1 MLSRRVLAWLLA
13 GVPFCLAAEAQSDDA
28 ASAPRVT
35 LTPSFALGTQTA
47 PATQSSLGE
56 LAKPAPEDPTHP
68 LPRVI
73 VDVVASKG
81 GVSAARLQA
90 AARRLFWG
98 KAVACYTKSAWA
110 EPGLRVDD
118 ALDVSLEKGR
128 LKPVAPG
135 PSGKKR
141 RAAKSTAAPPASRSA
156 ATQAIEACL
165 ARELSGL
172 DLGLSGK
179 RTRARLRV
187 RISAGDEPIP
197 PPDAARERGPGT
209 IDGARV
215 DTALAA
221 LTPQLR
227 SCYVAALE
235 YAPEL
240 RGSLALRLRIEP
252 DGRISEA
259 FEHGAP
265 FADPRAAR
273 CMLRAL
279 RGATLPAPEGGF
291 VRVLVGLDLN
301 TGDARP

>member
-13 GVPFCLAAEAQSDDA
+13 GAPFCLAAEAQSDDA

-35 LTPSFALGTQTA
+35 LAPIFVLGARSA

-56 LAKPAPEDPTHP
+56 LAKPAPEDSTHP

-73 VDVVASKG
+73 VDVAASKG
-81 GVSAARLQA
+81 SVSAARLQA

-98 KAVACYTKSAWA
+98 KAIACYTKSAWA
-110 EPGLRVDD
+110 EPGLRVDA

-128 LKPVAPG
+128 LKPIAPG
-135 PSGKKR
+135 PKKR
-141 RAAKSTAAPPASRSA
+141 SAKSIPASATSSSAGSTSA
-156 ATQAIEACL
+156 ATRTIEACL
-165 ARELSGL
+165 ARELAGL

-197 PPDAARERGPGT
+197 APDAAREPGPGT

-221 LTPQLR
+221 LRPQLR
-227 SCYVAALE
+227 SCYVEALD

-252 DGRISEA
+252 DGRVSEA
-259 FEHGAP
+259 FEYGAP
-265 FADPRAAR
+265 FADARAAR
-273 CMLRAL
+273 CMLRSL
-279 RGATLPAPEGGF
+279 RKAALPAPEGGF
-291 VRVLVGLDLN
+291 VRVVLGLDLSP
-301 TGDARP
+301 RP